1 MKYSEFSSK
10 FLVHDFKKVMIKTQK
25 QYDTDMG
32 VDAFLQP
39 NETNLRRNSRAL
51 CNLSE
56 TGTSFG
62 AETVARVKSS
72 VFTQSAYKCP

>member
-1 MKYSEFSSK
+1 
-10 FLVHDFKKVMIKTQK
+10 MIKTQK
-25 QYDTDMG
+25 QYNTDMG
-32 VDAFLQP
+32 VDAFLRP
-39 NETNLRRNSRAL
+39 NGTNLQRNSLVL

-72 VFTQSAYKCP
+72 VFTQSENMLTQD